1 MSGELGEK
9 NLGVFTEVDH
19 VKWRRT
25 WRKSKGGAEE
35 RTERRQARPRW
46 NQSDVPLC
54 DPVTETAAPLQAS
67 ATIKESLSQ
76 HCGMVTIL
84 NLKKISVCPPA

>member
-46 NQSDVPLC
+46 NQSDVHC
-54 DPVTETAAPLQAS
+54 VTQLLRLQHRFR
-67 ATIKESLSQ
+67 LQ
-76 HCGMVTIL
+76 QQ
-84 NLKKISVCPPA
+84 LKKACRSIVEW